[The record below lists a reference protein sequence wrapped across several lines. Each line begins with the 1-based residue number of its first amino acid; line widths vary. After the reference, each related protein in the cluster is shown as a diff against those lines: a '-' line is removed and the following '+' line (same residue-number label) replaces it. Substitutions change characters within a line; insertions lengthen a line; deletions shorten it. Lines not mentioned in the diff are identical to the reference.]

1 MVKYV
6 LSSPWDSEKRNFD
19 LFVCLVYVKK
29 LTIKLTLTL
38 TLTLIQPKKEE
49 RWEMGDTVEPKTAIV
64 NYVLSGC
71 ISIHLLVGGLGG
83 CRRTRSCLVI
93 QGLFSEDDVKN
104 KSKVSAA
111 AWKKHSS
118 G

>member
-38 TLTLIQPKKEE
+38 TLTLSKGPQPLCFPV
-49 RWEMGDTVEPKTAIV
+49 DSFQT
-64 NYVLSGC
+64 
-71 ISIHLLVGGLGG
+71 H
-83 CRRTRSCLVI
+83 
-93 QGLFSEDDVKN
+93 
-104 KSKVSAA
+104 
-111 AWKKHSS
+111 
-118 G
+118 

>member
-38 TLTLIQPKKEE
+38 TLTNAFPFRFGKFN
-49 RWEMGDTVEPKTAIV
+49 T
-64 NYVLSGC
+64 
-71 ISIHLLVGGLGG
+71 
-83 CRRTRSCLVI
+83 
-93 QGLFSEDDVKN
+93 
-104 KSKVSAA
+104 
-111 AWKKHSS
+111 
-118 G
+118 